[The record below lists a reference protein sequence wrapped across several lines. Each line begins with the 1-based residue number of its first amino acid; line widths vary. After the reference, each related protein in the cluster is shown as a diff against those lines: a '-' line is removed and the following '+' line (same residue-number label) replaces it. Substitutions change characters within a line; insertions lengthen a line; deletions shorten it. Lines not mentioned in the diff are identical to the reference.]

1 MSYRFIP
8 GRMYRM
14 PTHFGPSLGPR
25 QGPQGRKFSNFAS
38 PKTTMWSVSF
48 LTNRGQLS
56 DLLPP
61 GFTVGAEPVVT
72 VQASYMTEIEWLAG
86 RGYNTLG
93 VSFPAVFT
101 GKRSRASG
109 NFLSV
114 LWENMA
120 DPIITGRDDLGFNKI
135 YCELPEPATN
145 QGETHCIAA
154 WMGFKFM
161 DLKVWN
167 LRPLSTR
174 EIRAAT
180 SRPTGDGMLHYKY
193 IPRTG
198 DWGEADIAY
207 ATLTPAATP
216 NRTITEM
223 WRGEGSVDFHQATWE
238 ELPTLVDIVNTFHA
252 LEIKEYRGAMMA
264 KTIGGKD
271 LSDQRILR

>member
-1 MSYRFIP
+1 
-8 GRMYRM
+8 
-14 PTHFGPSLGPR
+14 
-25 QGPQGRKFSNFAS
+25 
-38 PKTTMWSVSF
+38 
-48 LTNRGQLS
+48 
-56 DLLPP
+56 
-61 GFTVGAEPVVT
+61 
-72 VQASYMTEIEWLAG
+72 MTEIEWLAG

-101 GKRSRASG
+101 GKRSRANG

-154 WMGFKFM
+154 WMGFKFL

-207 ATLTPAATP
+207 ATLTPAVTP